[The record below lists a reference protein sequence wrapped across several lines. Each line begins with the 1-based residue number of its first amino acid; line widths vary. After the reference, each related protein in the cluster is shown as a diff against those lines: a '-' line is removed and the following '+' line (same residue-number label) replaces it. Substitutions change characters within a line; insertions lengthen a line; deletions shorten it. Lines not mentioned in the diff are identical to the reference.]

1 MVRYYCQQ
9 SPMLSVGC
17 AMSVPESDT
26 AKMEVVASRFDRVS
40 SRP

>member
-9 SPMLSVGC
+9 SPTLSVGC
-17 AMSVPESDT
+17 AIVPGSDT